1 MKIVLNNKVELN
13 PILTMG
19 GKKFVQGA
27 NRDTL
32 SFVFP
37 AETSMDEIDNIF
49 NEENCETITI
59 VDGDNQYIHSG
70 YAIRSELKREPI
82 EVTPATESEPAV
94 YENRVIVSMSQ
105 RTYAETQMI
114 AMRAAI
120 ELLYME
126 DAEV

>member
-1 MKIVLNNKVELN
+1 MKIILNNIVELT
-13 PILTMG
+13 PIIVTG
-19 GKKFVQGA
+19 SKRFVQGA

-37 AETSMDEIDNIF
+37 VNTSMDEIDSIF
-49 NEENCETITI
+49 NGENCETITI

-70 YAIRSELKREPI
+70 YTIRAELKREPI
-82 EVTPATESEPAV
+82 EVTPATDSEPAV
-94 YENRVIVSMSQ
+94 YEHRVIVSMSQ
-105 RTYAETQMI
+105 RTYAETQMA

-120 ELLYME
+120 DLLYMA